1 MEAKATPLLKFIKEN
16 QKNQLVI
23 PIYQR
28 LYSWEK
34 EQCKELW
41 DDIIKIGGN
50 DKMDGHFIGS
60 ILYVLDGI
68 THSDNALLI
77 IDGQQRLTTITLLL
91 TALRD
96 HLSDEVKR
104 KEIEDHYL
112 INSDKDGDK
121 KFRLILSDS
130 DKDTL
135 LSLIDKDRRKPSEPS
150 SKIVENFK
158 LFEKWVSNT
167 DKLETIFKGL
177 DKLMIVE
184 IALEKGKDDP
194 QLIFES
200 MNLKGIKLTQ
210 TDLIRSYI
218 IMETE
223 VEKREG
229 FYNKYWRAMEEKFKQ
244 NAMEEKFKQNA
255 MEEKFKQNKELFDRF
270 VRHYLTIKTREIPN
284 NNEVYVALKDY
295 RQKEGIGI
303 EDLLK
308 DLQKYCEYFCQIV
321 FKKEENK
328 DLNKA
333 LGFLVD
339 LKMDV
344 IYPLLLELYSDYRDG
359 VLSEDDFR
367 SSIALIESYIC
378 RRKVCGIPSNGLN
391 KFFASFVRYIQKD
404 EYFKSLK
411 AHFGLSGN
419 NQRFPD
425 DDEFKEKFIRKDFY
439 KFELIKYFFDRM
451 ENFGR
456 QERVYTREYT
466 IEHIMSQKLTEEW
479 EKDLGQDHER
489 IHTQYLHTIGNL
501 TLTGYN
507 SEYSNKSFQEKR
519 DMEKGFKNSPLR
531 LNQGLKDSFGEE
543 EIKKR
548 ANDLAD
554 LALKIWTY
562 PKLDAET
569 LEKYKPKKDKKAETL
584 EKYKPKKDKKAET
597 LEKYKP
603 KKENKPKKEKKVYDL
618 SSYKFGSHS
627 RELFDTL
634 RREIKALDER
644 IAESFMKAY
653 ITYRFDTIFMS
664 IVPSKNGLT
673 LMLKIKF
680 SELQDE
686 IKEKLEI
693 RDVSNIGHA
702 CIGDIEIKLETK
714 ENIPYCLGLI
724 KQVLEKQMGSRNRQ

>member
-1 MEAKATPLLKFIKEN
+1 MEADATTLLEFIKDN

-34 EQCKELW
+34 EQCKQLW

-60 ILYVLDGI
+60 ILYVLDGNK
-68 THSDNALLI
+68 HSGNPLLI

-96 HLSDEVKR
+96 HLNDEDKR

-121 KFRLILSDS
+121 KFRLILSES

-158 LFEKWVSNT
+158 LFEEWIRKNT
-167 DKLETIFKGL
+167 DKLEIVFKGL
-177 DKLMIVE
+177 EKLTIVW

-200 MNLKGIKLTQ
+200 MNSKGMELTQ
-210 TDLIRSYI
+210 TDLIRNYI
-218 IMETE
+218 VMETE
-223 VEKREG
+223 VEKQEG

-244 NAMEEKFKQNA
+244 NEK
-255 MEEKFKQNKELFDRF
+255 LFDRF
-270 VRHYLTIKTREIPN
+270 VRHYLTIKTKIPN
-284 NNEVYVALKDY
+284 INKVYAAFKDY
-295 RQKEGIGI
+295 QQKERIGI

-308 DLQKYCEYFCQIV
+308 DLQKYCGYFCQIV
-321 FKKEENK
+321 FKKEADK

-339 LKMDV
+339 LEMDV
-344 IYPLLLELYSDYRDG
+344 IYPLLLELYSDYSDR
-359 VLSEDDFR
+359 VLSKNDFIR
-367 SSIALIESYIC
+367 SIALIESYIC
-378 RRKVCGIPSNGLN
+378 RRTVCGLGTNSLN
-391 KFFASFVRYIQKD
+391 KVFPSFTKHIQKD
-404 EYFKSLK
+404 EYFESLK
-411 AHFGLSGN
+411 AHFGYLTEK
-419 NQRFPD
+419 QRFPNN
-425 DDEFKEKFIRKDFY
+425 DEFKDRFITIDFY
-439 KFELIKYFFDRM
+439 KFKKREYFFERL
-451 ENFGR
+451 ENFDTK
-456 QERVYTREYT
+456 EPVNTKECT
-466 IEHIMSQKLTEEW
+466 IEHIMPQTLTEEW
-479 EKDLGQDHER
+479 KRDLGENFQA
-489 IHTQYLHTIGNL
+489 IHDKYLHTIGNL

-507 SEYSNKSFQEKR
+507 PEYSNRSFQEKQG
-519 DMEKGFKNSPLR
+519 MEKGFKNSPLR
-531 LNQGLKDSFGEE
+531 LNQGLRDLESFGEE

-569 LEKYKPKKDKKAETL
+569 LEKYKPKKDKK
-584 EKYKPKKDKKAET
+584 
-597 LEKYKP
+597 
-603 KKENKPKKEKKVYDL
+603 EKKVYDL
-618 SSYKFGSHS
+618 NSYKFSSRS
-627 RELFDTL
+627 RELFDIL
-634 RREIKALDER
+634 SKEIKALDER
-644 IAESFMKAY
+644 ITENFNQDYISYKFDKNFVDIVVQTKDLKLYLNMK
-653 ITYRFDTIFMS
+653 F
-664 IVPSKNGLT
+664 N
-673 LMLKIKF
+673 
-680 SELQDE
+680 ELQDE
-686 IKEKLEI
+686 KNLA
-693 RDVSNIGHA
+693 RDITNKGHLGN
-702 CIGDIEIKLETK
+702 GDIEVKLETK

-724 KQVLEKQMGSRNRQ
+724 KQALEKQMGGRNRQ

>member
-1 MEAKATPLLKFIKEN
+1 MEAGATTLLNFIKDN

-34 EQCKELW
+34 EQCKQLW

-60 ILYVLDGI
+60 ILYVLDRI
-68 THSDNALLI
+68 THSNNALLI

-91 TALRD
+91 IALRN

-104 KEIEDHYL
+104 KEIENHYL

-121 KFRLILSDS
+121 KFRLILSES

-158 LFEKWVSNT
+158 LFEEWISKNT
-167 DKLETIFKGL
+167 NKLETIFKGL

-184 IALEKGKDDP
+184 IALDKGKDDS

-200 MNLKGIKLTQ
+200 MNSKGMELTQ
-210 TDLIRSYI
+210 TDLIRNYI

-223 VEKREG
+223 TEKQEG
-229 FYNKYWRAMEEKFKQ
+229 FYNKYWRAMEED
-244 NAMEEKFKQNA
+244 
-255 MEEKFKQNKELFDRF
+255 FKQNKKLFDRF

-284 NNEVYVALKDY
+284 INKVYVAFKDY
-295 RQKEGIGI
+295 RQKERIGI

-308 DLQKYCEYFCQIV
+308 DLQKYCGYFCRIV
-321 FKKEENK
+321 FKKEADKEADK

-339 LKMDV
+339 LEMDV
-344 IYPLLLELYSDYRDG
+344 IYPLLLELYSDYSDG
-359 VLSEDDFR
+359 VLSKDDF
-367 SSIALIESYIC
+367 IPIIDLIESYIC
-378 RRKVCGIPSNGLN
+378 RRAVCGLGTNSLN
-391 KFFASFVRYIQKD
+391 KVFPSFTRYIQKD

-411 AHFGLSGN
+411 AHFGYLTEK
-419 NQRFPD
+419 QRFPNN
-425 DDEFKEKFIRKDFY
+425 DEFKKLFITIDFY
-439 KFELIKYFFDRM
+439 NFQKKEYFFERL
-451 ENFGR
+451 NFNR
-456 QERVYTREYT
+456 KEPVNTQECT
-466 IEHIMSQKLTEEW
+466 IEHIMPQKLTEEW
-479 EKDLGQDHER
+479 KRDLGENFQE
-489 IHTQYLHTIGNL
+489 IHDKYLHTIGNL

-507 SEYSNKSFQEKR
+507 SEYGNKSFQEKR
-519 DMEKGFKNSPLR
+519 CMEGGFKHSPLR
-531 LNQGLKDSFGEE
+531 INEGLKDLESSFGEE

-569 LEKYKPKKDKKAETL
+569 LEKYKPKKDKK
-584 EKYKPKKDKKAET
+584 
-597 LEKYKP
+597 
-603 KKENKPKKEKKVYDL
+603 EKKVYDL
-618 SSYKFGSHS
+618 SSYKFDSHS
-627 RELFDTL
+627 RELFDIL
-634 RREIKALDER
+634 SKEIKALDEK
-644 IAESFMKAY
+644 IAEKFNQDYISYIFDKNFVDIVVQTKDLKLYLNMK
-653 ITYRFDTIFMS
+653 F
-664 IVPSKNGLT
+664 N
-673 LMLKIKF
+673 
-680 SELQDE
+680 ELQDE
-686 IKEKLEI
+686 KNLA
-693 RDVSNIGHA
+693 RDMTNIGHLGN
-702 CIGDIEIKLETK
+702 GDIEVKLETK

-724 KQVLEKQMGSRNRQ
+724 KQALEKQMGGRNRQ